1 MVQAVLAVPLQA
13 RGNKKHH
20 FLSEDEN
27 SVHVNP
33 AALIQTEGALKA
45 VGLLL
50 HTGVS
55 SYFGSL

>member
-1 MVQAVLAVPLQA
+1 MLAVPLQA
-13 RGNKKHH
+13 RGNKKKRH

-50 HTGVS
+50 RTGVS
-55 SYFGSL
+55 SYSGSL